1 MWLESTTAPATVSD
15 DEFLL
20 LPLCIYT
27 GEGKKTRMIHK
38 SGDLPKL
45 TIEIN
50 FRREGLLEFGIFYFE

>member
-20 LPLCIYT
+20 FHSVFIQ
-27 GEGKKTRMIHK
+27 GKEKTRMIHK

-45 TIEIN
+45 TLEIN